1 MCECH
6 SSHPS
11 HLRAVQRCSDSL
23 VSEDVIE
30 VESTAP
36 ESPRDVCYEIVTDDV
51 QGEASHPGHDAGVV
65 ADAAAI
71 LVAGD
76 VADIVVAVLDAPMA
90 PNDVGPCAG
99 AQSVGGGD
107 VIGNLAALIPQAGG
121 RTAQPGVAGDADDG
135 LDEGCPLGLG
145 QGLAD
150 REDFDGAMLL
160 SGPAFVLRRGSVG
173 GGVRGGNG
181 ADSVRQPGLVVFQLD
196 QQMVARGQGG
206 GECFFGRAWRQG

>member
-1 MCECH
+1 MI
-6 SSHPS
+6 
-11 HLRAVQRCSDSL
+11 RAVQRCSDSL

-30 VESTAP
+30 VEGTAP
-36 ESPRDVCYEIVTDDV
+36 ESPCHVCYAIVADDV
-51 QGEASHPGHDAGVV
+51 QGEASRSGHDAGVV

-71 LVAGD
+71 LVAGH
-76 VADIVVAVLDAPMA
+76 VTDIVVAVFDAPMA

-107 VIGNLAALIPQAGG
+107 VIGDLAALIPQAGG
-121 RTAQPGVAGDADDG
+121 RTAHPGVAGDANNG
-135 LDEGCPLGLG
+135 LDEGGPLGLG

-150 REDFDGAMLL
+150 RKDLGGAMLL
-160 SGPAFVLRRGSVG
+160 SGPAFGLRRGGVG
-173 GGVRGGNG
+173 GGVLGGNG
-181 ADSVRQPGLVVFQLD
+181 ADSVRQPGLVVFELD